1 MREDILEL
9 TRVGAGNTE
18 TVRVTRGTFELHA
31 GCLSYRALDD
41 EERSTRYPSCPA

>member
-9 TRVGAGNTE
+9 TRVRAGNTE

-31 GCLSYRALDD
+31 SCLSYSAFDD
-41 EERSTRYPSCPA
+41 AEPSRT